1 MEARPRTRVR
11 TRTRGRK
18 SPRERANIS
27 PAMKNVR
34 NNFPGFSEIILPGPL
49 CVVAAVAALPLSSLF
64 YTLAENV
71 LNPASGFTF
80 LFLPGVPPAGK
91 RDGLRAAGKKVPTLS
106 VSDVT
111 LLFLL
116 YCA

>member
-1 MEARPRTRVR
+1 MEEVV
-11 TRTRGRK
+11 
-18 SPRERANIS
+18 EWVNIFL
-27 PAMKNVR
+27 AMKNVR
-34 NNFPGFSEIILPGPL
+34 NNSLGSPEIISPGPL
-49 CVVAAVAALPLSSLF
+49 CVVVRSQAPPLSSLF

-80 LFLPGVPPAGK
+80 PFLPGLLPREEGWPES
-91 RDGLRAAGKKVPTLS
+91 RRQKVPTLS